1 MPQEVSSQDAIDELF
16 KKYKLYKQAF
26 TPEIYKPGNYRRYY
40 NYIMELKDMVMRLQR
55 AKPHYYQLYDVLLMF
70 LRNYIIVQRSLKK
83 NNPSAPVWHFIIK
96 RAVKSEDFYKVNK
109 MTSGSLELS
118 LIAGLNFLGEVLK
131 EWKGSNLEK
140 TQEELKKQLEGQ
152 GQGQGQGQDERAIQ
166 NAIEQAIGGS
176 VDDLIDRALA
186 NAFGRVQEYA
196 SLKASVEGVL
206 SEMGVGGG
214 SGGSGFAL
222 EGLSMLSYLKDPD
235 EFRRRVALLNSVLK
249 AMKRFEDRISTL
261 TKESVVSRWGGVAG
275 VGFGDNLSD
284 VLPSEL
290 GLMGV
295 KDERVRSVGRALFA
309 WKLATSSLQVVERK
323 AGLEFDVYIDKSGS
337 MDGFIGRGKERV
349 QKIALAAGLGLAVL
363 KRNVGRVYLFDT
375 ELFEVDKT
383 EIVRTLL
390 TVRADG
396 GTNIEPVLEEILKH
410 SDSDKRHLIISD
422 GITEVVNEELLGRFR
437 EVADR
442 VFLILINEEPPN
454 YNWVSVLK
462 ERGNVYSV
470 WDVASFEE
478 AVSRVITR

>member
-1 MPQEVSSQDAIDELF
+1 MSQDAGDELF
-16 KKYKLYKQAF
+16 KKYRLYKQAF
-26 TPEIYKPGNYRRYY
+26 TPEIFKPGDYRRYY
-40 NYIMELKDMVMRLQR
+40 NYIIELRDMVERIQR
-55 AKPHYYQLYDVLLMF
+55 AKPHLYQLYDVLLMF
-70 LRNYIIVQRSLKK
+70 LRNYVTVQRSLKK

-96 RAVKSEDFYKVNK
+96 RAVKSEDFFKVNR
-109 MTSGSLELS
+109 MTNGKLELS

-140 TQEELKKQLEGQ
+140 VQEELKKQLGGQ
-152 GQGQGQGQDERAIQ
+152 GQGQGQGQVEGAIQ
-166 NAIEQAIGGS
+166 DAIEKAIGGS
-176 VDDLIDRALA
+176 VDDLIDRALS
-186 NAFGRVQEYA
+186 NTFGRVQEYVN
-196 SLKASVEGVL
+196 LKTSVEGVL

-235 EFRRRVALLNSVLK
+235 EFRARVALLNSVLRV
-249 AMKRFEDRISTL
+249 MKRFEDRVRVL

-275 VGFGDNLSD
+275 VGFGNNLSD

-290 GLMGV
+290 GLLGAE
-295 KDERVRSVGRALFA
+295 DERVRRVGRALFA
-309 WKLATSSLQVVERK
+309 WKLATSSLQVLER
-323 AGLEFDVYIDKSGS
+323 ATGFEFDVYIDKSGS
-337 MDGFIGRGKERV
+337 MDEYIRRGRERV

-375 ELFEVDKT
+375 ELFEVDKA

-396 GTNIEPVLEEILKH
+396 GTNIEPVLEEILKRNG
-410 SDSDKRHLIISD
+410 DRKHLIISD
-422 GITEVVNEELLGRFR
+422 GITEVSNEELLGRFR
-437 EVADR
+437 SIADR

-454 YNWVSVLK
+454 YNWVNTLK
-462 ERGNVYSV
+462 ERGNVFSV

-478 AVSRVITR
+478 AVSKVITK

>member
-1 MPQEVSSQDAIDELF
+1 VSQDAGDELF
-16 KKYKLYKQAF
+16 KKYRLYKQAF
-26 TPEIYKPGNYRRYY
+26 TPEIFKPGDYRRYY
-40 NYIMELKDMVMRLQR
+40 NYIIELRDMVERIQR
-55 AKPHYYQLYDVLLMF
+55 AKPHLYQLYDVLLMF
-70 LRNYIIVQRSLKK
+70 LRNYVTVQRSLKK

-96 RAVKSEDFYKVNK
+96 RAVKSEDFFKVNR
-109 MTSGSLELS
+109 MTNGKLELS

-140 TQEELKKQLEGQ
+140 VQEELKKQLGGQ
-152 GQGQGQGQDERAIQ
+152 GQGQGQGQVEGAIQ
-166 NAIEQAIGGS
+166 DAIEKAIGGS
-176 VDDLIDRALA
+176 VDDLIDRALS
-186 NAFGRVQEYA
+186 NTFGRVQEYVN
-196 SLKASVEGVL
+196 LKTSVEGVL

-235 EFRRRVALLNSVLK
+235 EFRARVALLNSVLRV
-249 AMKRFEDRISTL
+249 MKRFEDRVRVL

-275 VGFGDNLSD
+275 VGFGNNLSD

-290 GLMGV
+290 GLLGAE
-295 KDERVRSVGRALFA
+295 DERVRRVGRALFA
-309 WKLATSSLQVVERK
+309 WKLATSSLQVLER
-323 AGLEFDVYIDKSGS
+323 ATGFEFDVYIDKSGS
-337 MDGFIGRGKERV
+337 MDEYIRRGRERV

-375 ELFEVDKT
+375 ELFEVDKA

-396 GTNIEPVLEEILKH
+396 GTNIEPVLEEILKRNG
-410 SDSDKRHLIISD
+410 DRKHLIISD
-422 GITEVVNEELLGRFR
+422 GITEVSNEELLGRFR
-437 EVADR
+437 SIADR

-454 YNWVSVLK
+454 YNWVNTLK
-462 ERGNVYSV
+462 ERGNVFSV

-478 AVSRVITR
+478 AVSKVITK